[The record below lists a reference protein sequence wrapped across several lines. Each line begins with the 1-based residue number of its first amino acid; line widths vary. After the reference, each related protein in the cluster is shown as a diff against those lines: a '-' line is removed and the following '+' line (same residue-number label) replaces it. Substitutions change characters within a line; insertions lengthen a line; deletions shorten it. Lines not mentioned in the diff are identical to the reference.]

1 MTEAVK
7 PPTKN
12 PLILTQY
19 DKDRRLFEL
28 VGATCFEGMSNDDYE
43 TQLHELNL
51 APLRFTQEHNFQLGM
66 KDEYKGIYSMI
77 GDTQTSYLSVGP
89 EDEIWHERPLAFTPE
104 GEALWVTFQ
113 QDATETAWR
122 QLLDGTH
129 SSQSQRAPPAAQA
142 GSKNLGAESSSV
154 AVGPTSAAAP
164 RDSSKRIRKPNSR
177 FSDYEQDEPSRTR
190 KRSSGTAAVASL
202 AKANYSDDSFADGNY
217 NYKDEPDPD
226 DEDQFSEEEEIAAS
240 DFSPARSK
248 GKKKASAP
256 TVKKAKPP
264 RKMNHQERKEY
275 NNALRGRDGSDDSSS
290 EDDDDGDDNAPGPSN
305 RRKRRRKGTRRST
318 SATHL
323 QQAKKARKSE
333 PEVIEIIDEEEDE
346 DAQNVTRFF
355 RHVKTTTQ
363 NRHRNKTGAQY
374 TVIVEKWECR
384 FCGNHYTGHPTN
396 RSNLSLHLN
405 PKTSKSPCKRLYNP
419 IDKSLLGVF
428 KPPVKKVEQAQPAG
442 APIVDNIKDGT
453 SSFAGLGQRSLDSWV
468 NGQRHRAH
476 EVQASVVRQK
486 ALLWVI
492 MDALPFTAPSSPWLK
507 ALIMA
512 ASPVAVQG
520 LMSAR
525 TIVTDLERFCDSLLD
540 QALKAIKRGRYPF
553 AILQDAWSSPSQRH
567 TFVAFVVT
575 YLDSEWK
582 YCQFVLDFAVLRGR
596 HGGATFAAHL
606 VRALKRHGIYD
617 LWTGILVVDA
627 ASSNGRMSSIIE
639 QESAVDKVL
648 DEDLDEPVE
657 FQENS
662 GSGQPVHRQ
671 ADHVIYCFNHALNRA
686 MQDLY
691 RVLGVSCA
699 DGTGVLG
706 AAPDGAEEDVTIP
719 TKATKLPPSGDNDD
733 EAASSGEDDDGEAAG
748 ESEDE
753 EGEGVEAAKGASTQ
767 ETGTQD
773 AGTQD
778 AETGEVVGFDDD
790 DDIFVDPK
798 EARAALSLMRDL
810 RQLPPIPEE
819 EDEAG
824 EEATQSE
831 LEQEDPSSDE
841 LLQLSGPLEK
851 IARFAKIVHSSSES
865 KREFVKLMKM
875 IYRGDGKSGK
885 AKKQAKKQAKAMPP
899 KLNHTRWNSRFEQLH
914 FAIKVPEGYN
924 FVCKNSKRQGPNGYT
939 DLTLSDRE
947 FSLLENI
954 HDIGEYV
961 QERTYEF
968 EKDDG
973 HACKML
979 ARFAVLVHVLT
990 IEINSA
996 KEKLNG
1002 PTRKDPFAKDKDNG
1016 ASDLYIQGMEKMRT
1030 KIRRYQSLAA
1040 NTKSIIIATALHP
1053 KYRLSILERDYPG
1066 LATRARSLIEDEVA
1080 QYVSL
1085 TKEPAHAILASP
1097 SPKKDKWKRAPVAG
1111 LEAHVIPK
1119 NSDVEAYFGGRYPWQ
1134 GSAPGPDADEDVIL
1148 GWWRDNEKNLP
1159 VLSKV
1164 ARKYLCAPASTSAV
1178 ERVFSRAGRYV
1189 SNRRPLGPTTLRHL
1203 VISNS
1208 LILGGCDPNAAF
1220 DNAEAAAM
1228 GRTAGRSNR
1237 ATAA

>member
-1 MTEAVK
+1 
-7 PPTKN
+7 
-12 PLILTQY
+12 
-19 DKDRRLFEL
+19 
-28 VGATCFEGMSNDDYE
+28 
-43 TQLHELNL
+43 
-51 APLRFTQEHNFQLGM
+51 
-66 KDEYKGIYSMI
+66 
-77 GDTQTSYLSVGP
+77 
-89 EDEIWHERPLAFTPE
+89 
-104 GEALWVTFQ
+104 
-113 QDATETAWR
+113 
-122 QLLDGTH
+122 
-129 SSQSQRAPPAAQA
+129 
-142 GSKNLGAESSSV
+142 
-154 AVGPTSAAAP
+154 
-164 RDSSKRIRKPNSR
+164 
-177 FSDYEQDEPSRTR
+177 
-190 KRSSGTAAVASL
+190 
-202 AKANYSDDSFADGNY
+202 
-217 NYKDEPDPD
+217 
-226 DEDQFSEEEEIAAS
+226 
-240 DFSPARSK
+240 
-248 GKKKASAP
+248 
-256 TVKKAKPP
+256 
-264 RKMNHQERKEY
+264 
-275 NNALRGRDGSDDSSS
+275 
-290 EDDDDGDDNAPGPSN
+290 DDDAPN
-305 RRKRRRKGTRRST
+305 RRKRRRKGSRPSSG

-323 QQAKKARKSE
+323 QQAKKPRKSE
-333 PEVIEIIDEEEDE
+333 PEVIVIINEEEDE

-384 FCGNHYTGHPTN
+384 LCGNHYTGHPTN

-419 IDKSLLGVF
+419 LDKSLLGVF

-442 APIVDNIKDGT
+442 APFGDNIKDGT

-492 MDALPFTAPSSPWLK
+492 MDALAFTAPSSPWLR
-507 ALIMA
+507 ALITA

-540 QALKAIKRGRYPF
+540 QALNAIKRSRTPF

-606 VRALKRHGIYD
+606 VKALKRHGIYD

-648 DEDLDEPVE
+648 DEELDEPEE

-662 GSGQPVHRQ
+662 
-671 ADHVIYCFNHALNRA
+671 
-686 MQDLY
+686 
-691 RVLGVSCA
+691 
-699 DGTGVLG
+699 
-706 AAPDGAEEDVTIP
+706 
-719 TKATKLPPSGDNDD
+719 
-733 EAASSGEDDDGEAAG
+733 SS
-748 ESEDE
+748 
-753 EGEGVEAAKGASTQ
+753 
-767 ETGTQD
+767 
-773 AGTQD
+773 
-778 AETGEVVGFDDD
+778 VVGLDDD

-810 RQLPPIPEE
+810 RQLPPIAEE
-819 EDEAG
+819 EDEDG
-824 EEATQSE
+824 EEATQPGPE
-831 LEQEDPSSDE
+831 EEVPSSDE
-841 LLQLSGPLEK
+841 PLQISGPLGK
-851 IARFAKIVHSSSES
+851 IARFAKVVHSSSES

-875 IYRGDGKSGK
+875 IYSGDGKSRT
-885 AKKQAKKQAKAMPP
+885 ARKQAKKQAKAMPP
-899 KLNHTRWNSRFEQLH
+899 KLNHTRWNSRSEQLH

-924 FVCKNSKRQGPNGYT
+924 FVCKNLKRQGPNGYT

-961 QERTYEF
+961 QERTLEF
-968 EKDDG
+968 EKNDG

-979 ARFAVLVHVLT
+979 ARFAVLVHVLSV
-990 IEINSA
+990 EINSA

-1002 PTRKDPFAKDKDNG
+1002 PTRKDPFAKDRDNG
-1016 ASDLYIQGMEKMRT
+1016 AADLYIQAMEKMRT
-1030 KIRRYQSLAA
+1030 KIRRYQTLAA
-1040 NTKSIIIATALHP
+1040 STKSIIIATALHP

-1080 QYVSL
+1080 QYVSR

-1111 LEAHVIPK
+1111 MEAHVIPK

-1134 GSAPGPDADEDVIL
+1134 GTALGPDADEDVIL

-1159 VLSKV
+1159 ILSKV

-1220 DNAEAAAM
+1220 DATVGKTAE
-1228 GRTAGRSNR
+1228 RSNK
-1237 ATAA
+1237 ASAA